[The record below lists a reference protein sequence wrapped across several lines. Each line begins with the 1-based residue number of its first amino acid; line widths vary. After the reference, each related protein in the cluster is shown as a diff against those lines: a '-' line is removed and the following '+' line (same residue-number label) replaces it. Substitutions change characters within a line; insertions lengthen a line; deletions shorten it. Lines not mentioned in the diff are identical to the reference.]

1 MEVTVTSGELVSSD
15 RAIAVWSPNTQVQPT
30 KITAVIPLTA
40 SAMQMRELL
49 ALQSGAAFSPS
60 QSDGFSPNA
69 CITGDKVDLKLAT
82 TQMRTRTIEILNA
95 ANSQTIVAVD
105 PYLLSALGAT
115 AAAVNQKTADA
126 TPSATASPT
135 ASAPAHCLC
144 QTLRIP
150 RLVPP
155 LAPLLAPQLPL
166 PPLKAPPQNA
176 KAVEAQQVAAL
187 TRP

>member
-30 KITAVIPLTA
+30 KVTAVIPLTA

-49 ALQSGAAFSPS
+49 ALQSGAAFTPS

-105 PYLLSALGAT
+105 PY
-115 AAAVNQKTADA
+115 
-126 TPSATASPT
+126 
-135 ASAPAHCLC
+135 
-144 QTLRIP
+144 RF
-150 RLVPP
+150 
-155 LAPLLAPQLPL
+155 LP
-166 PPLKAPPQNA
+166 
-176 KAVEAQQVAAL
+176 
-187 TRP
+187 